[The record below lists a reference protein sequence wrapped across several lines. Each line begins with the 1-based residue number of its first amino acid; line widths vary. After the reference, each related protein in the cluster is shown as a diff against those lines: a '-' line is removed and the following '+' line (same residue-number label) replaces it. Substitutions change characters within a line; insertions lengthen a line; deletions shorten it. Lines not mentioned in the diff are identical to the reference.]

1 MHEENYT
8 SNQTL
13 DYSETISLLNVYLT
27 EWSHRDKEL
36 WSKALKLYYAIL
48 VIILFPNITNFFNV
62 ILPSLP
68 AIIFRVIGLLLSLI
82 FLYVTF
88 GYAIRFQAIADTYQ
102 SIINELPDKYRRK
115 SIKSYKTGHLFSLKI
130 NYLLYFALFVSL
142 FILSITLMVV
152 WY

>member
-48 VIILFPNITNFFNV
+48 VIILFPNITNFFNF
-62 ILPSLP
+62 ILPP
-68 AIIFRVIGLLLSLI
+68 IKNIENIKDRITIIIKNAIF
-82 FLYVTF
+82 F
-88 GYAIRFQAIADTYQ
+88 
-102 SIINELPDKYRRK
+102 IISP
-115 SIKSYKTGHLFSLKI
+115 
-130 NYLLYFALFVSL
+130 
-142 FILSITLMVV
+142 
-152 WY
+152 

>member
-1 MHEENYT
+1 MNTRNIT

-13 DYSETISLLNVYLT
+13 DYNETISLLNVYLS
-27 EWSHRDKEL
+27 EWIHRDKEL

-68 AIIFRVIGLLLSLI
+68 AIIFRIIGLFLSLL

-88 GYAIRFQAIADTYQ
+88 GYAIRFQAIAETYQ
-102 SIINELPDKYRRK
+102 SIINELPEKYRRK
-115 SIKSYKTGHLFSLKI
+115 SIKTYKTGKLFSLKI
-130 NYLLYFALFVSL
+130 NYILYFALFISL
-142 FILSITLMVV
+142 FVLSITLMII
-152 WY
+152 